1 LLELEL
7 GLYAEA
13 KVRRRDFLTA
23 TGAVAGSA
31 TLARGIP
38 SAWAET
44 PKDTLLVL
52 VENGPNSLDIHG
64 VGTTFRSYVACWNL
78 YDRLLTFAPKTLPG
92 GGPSYDYTKI
102 EPELAEDFNVS
113 PEGMSVTFKL
123 RRSATFHDAAP
134 VTAHDVKWSLD
145 RAVTVGGFPT
155 FQMAAG
161 SLQKPEQFVVLDDHT
176 IRIDFLRKDK
186 LTLPDLAV
194 VVPAVF
200 NSKLARSHASDKD
213 PWAMEWIKTN
223 DAGGGAFRLERWV
236 PGQETAFIRF
246 DDWKSGPLPKI
257 RRVVLREVPAS
268 GNRRALMERGDAD
281 LSVDMPFKDAAEI
294 KKSGAYRVV
303 GTPVENSL
311 QYVGLVTKMKP
322 FDDVRV
328 RQAIAW
334 AVPYEEIHKSVVYD
348 ICIPMSGA
356 PAGGQIPATWPQPVP
371 YRRDMEKAKALL
383 AEAGYGG
390 GFETTISI
398 DLGDATQSE
407 PTAVLL
413 QSSLAELGIKTRIE
427 KIPGAN
433 FRNAM
438 LEKNR
443 AIHIASFGG
452 WLNFPDY
459 YFYWGYHGQNAL
471 FNTMSYQNPALDK
484 LVDAAR
490 FEEDREAYEDQV
502 KQFIHIAMDDVPR
515 IPLYQQ
521 ILVVGMQKNIQGYT
535 YWFHRQLDFRQ
546 LEKS

>member
-1 LLELEL
+1 MLEL

-13 KVRRRDFLTA
+13 KVRRRDFLKA

-92 GGPSYDYTKI
+92 GGLSYDYTKI

-113 PEGMSVTFKL
+113 PGGMSVTFKL
-123 RRSATFHDAAP
+123 RRSVTFHDAAP

-200 NSKLARSHASDKD
+200 NSKLAQSHASDKD
-213 PWAMEWIKTN
+213 PWAMEWMKTN

-236 PGQETAFIRF
+236 PGQETSFIRF
-246 DDWKSGPLPKI
+246 DEWKSGPLPKI
-257 RRVVLREVPAS
+257 RRVLLREVPAA

-281 LSVDMPFKDAAEI
+281 LSVDLPFKDAAES

-328 RQAIAW
+328 RQAITW
-334 AVPYEEIHKSVVYD
+334 AVPYEEIYKSVVYD

-356 PAGGQIPATWPQPVP
+356 PAGGQIPATWPQPFP

-383 AEAGYGG
+383 SAAGYGG

-438 LEKNR
+438 LEKSR

-459 YFYWGYHGQNAL
+459 FFYWGYHGQNAL

-484 LVDAAR
+484 LVDTAR
-490 FEEDREAYEDQV
+490 FEEDREAYEDYV

>member
-1 LLELEL
+1 MQ
-7 GLYAEA
+7 
-13 KVRRRDFLTA
+13 RREFLKNTA
-23 TGAVAGSA
+23 AIAGAAAVGGRAPSSMA
-31 TLARGIP
+31 T
-38 SAWAET
+38 T

-78 YDRLLTFAPKTLPG
+78 YDRLLTFGHKTLPDG
-92 GGPSYDYTKI
+92 GLSYDYTKI
-102 EPELAEDFNVS
+102 EPELAEEFIVS

-123 RRSATFHDAAP
+123 RRDATFHDGAP
-134 VTAHDVKWSLD
+134 VTAADVKWSLD

-161 SLQKPEQFVVLDDHT
+161 SLKKPEQFVVLDDHT
-176 IRIDFLRKDK
+176 IRIDFLQKDK

-194 VVPAVF
+194 VVPAIF
-200 NSKLARSHASDKD
+200 NAKLAQSHATDKD
-213 PWAMEWIKTN
+213 PWALEWMKTN
-223 DAGGGAFRLERWV
+223 DAGGGAYKLDRWI
-236 PGQETAFIRF
+236 PGQETSFLRF
-246 DDWKSGPLPKI
+246 DEWKSGPLPKI
-257 RRVVLREVPAS
+257 RRVVLREVPAA

-322 FDDVRV
+322 FDDVHV
-328 RQAIAW
+328 RQAMAW
-334 AVPYEEIHKSVVYD
+334 AVPYEEIYKSVVYD
-348 ICIPMSGA
+348 MCIPMSDGPADA
-356 PAGGQIPATWPQPVP
+356 PISAAWPQPFP
-371 YRRDMEKAKALL
+371 YKRDMERAKALL
-383 AEAGYGG
+383 AEAGLGG

-407 PTAVLL
+407 PTAVLM
-413 QSSLAELGIKTRIE
+413 QSSLAELGVKTRIE

-443 AIHIASFGG
+443 PIHIASFGG

-471 FNTMSYQNPALDK
+471 FDTMSYQNPEMDK
-484 LVDAAR
+484 LIDAAR
-490 FEEDREAYEDQV
+490 FAADPEVYEDLT
-502 KQFIHIAMDDVPR
+502 KQFIHIAMVEVPR

-521 ILVVGMQKNIQGYT
+521 ILVVGMQKNIAGYT

>member
-1 LLELEL
+1 MQ
-7 GLYAEA
+7 
-13 KVRRRDFLTA
+13 RREFLKSTA
-23 TGAVAGSA
+23 ALAAAVGS
-31 TLARGIP
+31 RV
-38 SAWAET
+38 SAASAAT

-78 YDRLLTFAPKTLPG
+78 YDRLLTFGHKTLPDG
-92 GGPSYDYTKI
+92 GLSYDHTKI
-102 EPELAEDFNVS
+102 EPELAEDFTLS

-123 RRSATFHDAAP
+123 RRDATFHDGAP
-134 VTAHDVKWSLD
+134 VTADDVKWSLD

-161 SLQKPEQFVVLDDHT
+161 SLKKPEQFVVLDDHT
-176 IRIDFLRKDK
+176 IRIDFLQKDK
-186 LTLPDLAV
+186 FTLPDLAV
-194 VVPAVF
+194 LVPAIF
-200 NSKLARSHASDKD
+200 NSKLARSHATDKD

-223 DAGGGAFRLERWV
+223 DAGGGAFKLEHWI
-236 PGQETAFIRF
+236 PGQEISFLRF
-246 DDWKSGPLPKI
+246 DEWKSGPLPKI
-257 RRVVLREVPAS
+257 RRIVLREVPAA

-294 KKSGAYRVV
+294 KKSGAYRIV
-303 GTPVENSL
+303 GIPVENSL

-334 AVPYEEIHKSVVYD
+334 AMPYEEIYKSVVYD
-348 ICIPMSGA
+348 ICIPMSGGPSDTPTSA
-356 PAGGQIPATWPQPVP
+356 AWPQPFP
-371 YRRDMEKAKALL
+371 YKRDMEKAKALL
-383 AEAGYGG
+383 SDAGLSD
-390 GFETTISI
+390 GFESSISI

-413 QSSLAELGIKTRIE
+413 QSSLAELNIKTRIE

-443 AIHIASFGG
+443 PIHIASFGG

-459 YFYWGYHGQNAL
+459 YFFWGYHGQNAL
-471 FNTMSYQNPALDK
+471 FDTMSYQNPAMDK
-484 LVDAAR
+484 LIDAAR
-490 FEEDREAYEDQV
+490 FAEDHEVYEDLV
-502 KQFIHIAMDDVPR
+502 KQFIHIAMVDVPR

>member
-1 LLELEL
+1 L
-7 GLYAEA
+7 
-13 KVRRRDFLTA
+13 KRRDFLKSA
-23 TGAVAGSA
+23 AALAGAASVAGNIR
-31 TLARGIP
+31 TAR
-38 SAWAET
+38 SET
-44 PKDTLLVL
+44 PRDTLLVL

-64 VGTTFRSYVACWNL
+64 IGTTFRSYVACWNL
-78 YDRLLTFAPKTLPG
+78 YDRLLTFARKTLPDG
-92 GGPSYDYTKI
+92 GLSYDHTKI
-102 EPELAEDFNVS
+102 EPELAEDFTVS

-123 RRSATFHDAAP
+123 RRDATFHDGAP
-134 VTAHDVKWSLD
+134 VTADDVKWSLD

-161 SLQKPEQFVVLDDHT
+161 SLQKLEQFVVLDNHT
-176 IRIDFLRKDK
+176 IRIDFLHKDK

-194 VVPAVF
+194 VVPAIF
-200 NSKLARSHASDKD
+200 NSKLARSHATDKD
-213 PWAMEWIKTN
+213 PWALEWMKTN
-223 DAGGGAFRLERWV
+223 DAGGGAYKLERWV

-257 RRVVLREVPAS
+257 RRVVLREVPTA

-281 LSVDMPFKDAAEI
+281 LSIDMPFKDAAEI
-294 KKSGAYRVV
+294 KKSGAYRVI

-311 QYVGLVTKMKP
+311 QYVGLVTKIKP

-334 AVPYEEIHKSVVYD
+334 AVPYEEIYKSVVYD
-348 ICIPMSGA
+348 ICIPMSGG
-356 PAGGQIPATWPQPVP
+356 PADMPKTAAWPQPFP
-371 YRRDMEKAKALL
+371 YKRDIEKAKALL
-383 AEAGYGG
+383 SEAGLAG

-413 QSSLAELGIKTRIE
+413 QNSLAELGVKTRIE

-443 AIHIASFGG
+443 PIHIASFGG
-452 WLNFPDY
+452 WLNYPDY
-459 YFYWGYHGQNAL
+459 YFFWGYHGQNAL
-471 FNTMSYQNPALDK
+471 FDTMSYQNPDMDK
-484 LVDAAR
+484 LIDAAR
-490 FEEDREAYEDQV
+490 FEADPEAYDDEV
-502 KQFIHIAMDDVPR
+502 KKFIHIAMEDVPR

>member
-1 LLELEL
+1 LPVFGICTE
-7 GLYAEA
+7 G
-13 KVRRRDFLTA
+13 KVRRRDFLKGAGAAAGGTA
-23 TGAVAGSA
+23 LVCTIRPV
-31 TLARGIP
+31 R
-38 SAWAET
+38 AET

-78 YDRLLTFAPKTLPG
+78 YDRLLTFGQKPLPG
-92 GGPSYDYTKI
+92 GGLSYDYTKI
-102 EPELAEDFNVS
+102 ETELAEDFSVS

-123 RRSATFHDAAP
+123 RRNATFHDGAP

-186 LTLPDLAV
+186 LTVPDLAV

-213 PWAMEWIKTN
+213 PWAMEWMKTN

-311 QYVGLVTKMKP
+311 QYLGLVTKMKP

-328 RQAIAW
+328 RQAVAW
-334 AVPYEEIHKSVVYD
+334 SVPYEEIYKSVVYD
-348 ICIPMSGA
+348 ICIPMSGGSA
-356 PAGGQIPATWPQPVP
+356 NMPAQAVWPLPFP
-371 YRRDMEKAKALL
+371 YKRDMQKAKALL
-383 AEAGYGG
+383 AEAGYSD

-459 YFYWGYHGQNAL
+459 FFYWGYHGQNAL

>member
-1 LLELEL
+1 LLEL

-13 KVRRRDFLTA
+13 KVRRRDFLKA

-92 GGPSYDYTKI
+92 GGLSYDYTKI

-113 PEGMSVTFKL
+113 PGGMSVTFKL
-123 RRSATFHDAAP
+123 RRSVTFHDAAP

-161 SLQKPEQFVVLDDHT
+161 SLQKPEQFVVLDDYT

-200 NSKLARSHASDKD
+200 NSKLAQSHASDKD
-213 PWAMEWIKTN
+213 PWAMEWMKTN

-236 PGQETAFIRF
+236 PGQETSFIRF
-246 DDWKSGPLPKI
+246 DEWKSGPLPKI
-257 RRVVLREVPAS
+257 RRVLLREVPAA

-281 LSVDMPFKDAAEI
+281 LSVDLPFKDAAEI

-328 RQAIAW
+328 RQAITW
-334 AVPYEEIHKSVVYD
+334 AVPYEEIYKSVVYD

-356 PAGGQIPATWPQPVP
+356 PAGGQIPATWPQPFP

-383 AEAGYGG
+383 SAAGYGG

-438 LEKNR
+438 LEKSR

-459 YFYWGYHGQNAL
+459 FFYWGYHGQNAL

-484 LVDAAR
+484 LVDTAR
-490 FEEDREAYEDQV
+490 FEEDREAYEDYV